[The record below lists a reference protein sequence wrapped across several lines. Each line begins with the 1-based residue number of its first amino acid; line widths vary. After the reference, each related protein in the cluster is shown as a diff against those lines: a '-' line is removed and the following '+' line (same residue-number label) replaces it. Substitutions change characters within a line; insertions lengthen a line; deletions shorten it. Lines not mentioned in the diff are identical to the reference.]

1 MSIPKYN
8 EMYRSFLST
17 LQDGKIHSLKEIKR
31 QVIQD
36 FSLSEAALA
45 ERFASGNQSVF
56 ENRIGWCR
64 TYLKKA
70 ELIESPS
77 RAQFIITETG
87 KVLFESGDKIDNDA
101 LHRYPSFQKFLDGET
116 AESSTNDKNQDEKE
130 TPQETLERVCKE
142 MDKALGEDLLTEII
156 KMDPYKFEQ
165 LVVDLLIKMGYG
177 KLQYNSVATKKSGD
191 EGIDGIVTA
200 DKLGFDSVYIQAKR
214 FNGVTVGRPE
224 LQKFVGALAGQG
236 AQKGLFITS
245 SKFSKEAEQ
254 FAEKNLNLKIVLVD
268 GKELTQLMID
278 YGLGV
283 TTESTY
289 YVKRL
294 DSDFFVE

>member
-1 MSIPKYN
+1 MPIPKYN
-8 EMYRSFLST
+8 EMYRSFLSVLT
-17 LQDGKIHSLKEIKR
+17 DENVHSLKEIKNK
-31 QVIQD
+31 VIMD
-36 FSLSEAALA
+36 FNLSESDLS
-45 ERFASGNQSVF
+45 ERFATGNQSVF

-70 ELIESPS
+70 SLIESPT
-77 RAQFIITETG
+77 RAQFIITDNG
-87 KVLFESGDKIDNDA
+87 KALYDSEEIIDNAA
-101 LHRYPSFQKFLDGET
+101 LHKYPSFVEFVDGNLLKKDQIPSE
-116 AESSTNDKNQDEKE
+116 EIQE
-130 TPQETLERVCKE
+130 TPQETLDRVCKE
-142 MDKALGEDLLTEII
+142 MNDALGEELLSEIL
-156 KMDPYKFEQ
+156 KMDPFRFEQ

-177 KLQYNSVATKKSGD
+177 KLQYNSFATKKTGD

-214 FNGVTVGRPE
+214 FSSGVIGRPE
-224 LQKFVGALAGQG
+224 IQKFVGALAGQG

-254 FAEKNLNLKIVLVD
+254 FAEKNLNFKIILVD
-268 GKELTQLMID
+268 GIQLTRLMIE

-289 YVKRL
+289 FVKRL
-294 DSDFFVE
+294 DSDFFID

>member
-1 MSIPKYN
+1 
-8 EMYRSFLST
+8 MYRSFLSV
-17 LQDGKIHSLKEIKR
+17 LQDGQVHSLKEVKR
-31 QVIQD
+31 QVIKD
-36 FSLSEAALA
+36 FSLTESDIA

-70 ELIESPS
+70 ELIGSPARGQFVVTENGKKLYES
-77 RAQFIITETG
+77 TEI
-87 KVLFESGDKIDNDA
+87 IDNNA
-101 LHRYPSFQKFLDGET
+101 LHKYPSFVKFLDGGDSE
-116 AESSTNDKNQDEKE
+116 AGDSTLTDEME

-142 MDKALGEDLLTEII
+142 MDNELAEEILAEI
-156 KMDPYKFEQ
+156 LKMNPFKFEQ

-177 KLQYNSVATKKSGD
+177 KLNYNSVATKKTGD
-191 EGIDGIVTA
+191 EGIDGVVTA

-214 FNGVTVGRPE
+214 FSSVTVGRPE

-254 FAEKNLNLKIVLVD
+254 FVEKNLNFKIVLVD
-268 GKELTQLMID
+268 GSELAQLMID

-289 YVKRL
+289 CVKRL